1 MLLEEL
7 YTHMDIN
14 IKLAMAALF
23 YLTLQVFL
31 PFFFFFKKKEIYFT
45 LGIHS
50 LLSRSIF
57 KSLYICL

>member
-31 PFFFFFKKKEIYFT
+31 PFFKIKKKREIFQS
-45 LGIHS
+45 GHS
-50 LLSRSIF
+50 QSPQRKHI
-57 KSLYICL
+57 